1 MPLELRITTRLVLLL
16 LLAFVRCVLV
26 ATEQPLST
34 LMQIFP
40 YFKWL
45 ENIVG
50 HFLPWLVTSFSMAP
64 WGHANIKPTV
74 VFGNCPWSYRLKK
87 RITPAVRNRVAK
99 SKKTVR
105 KYLSKVGKPR
115 VCGEP
120 AVLRKSQV
128 YPKGFGKAVR
138 NFHMEWMAPW

>member
-1 MPLELRITTRLVLLL
+1 MNTVWLMPLELRITTRLVLLL

-50 HFLPWLVTSFSMAP
+50 HFLPWLVTSLCHSQFRSNSISCVLDIHEPDQMPCALSSMAP

-74 VFGNCPWSYRLKK
+74 VFGNW
-87 RITPAVRNRVAK
+87 
-99 SKKTVR
+99 
-105 KYLSKVGKPR
+105 
-115 VCGEP
+115 
-120 AVLRKSQV
+120 
-128 YPKGFGKAVR
+128 FG
-138 NFHMEWMAPW
+138 PQL